1 MDFPV
6 FESSNLKLPTPNESV
21 DSKQLQNEVQ
31 HAFNACEERI
41 KNIETIVLLNLEL
54 HKTVLSVLLDRE
66 IVDLNALIDTLEE
79 IKEKQTDD
87 FARIVVADLIVS
99 FKNSFGTP

>member
-6 FESSNLKLPTPNESV
+6 FENSSLKLPTPIESE
-21 DSKQLQNEVQ
+21 DSKLLQNEVQ

-41 KNIETIVLLNLEL
+41 KNIEAIVLLNLEL
-54 HKTVLSVLLDRE
+54 HKTVLSVLLDRK

-79 IKEKQTDD
+79 IKTKQTDN
-87 FARIVVADLIVS
+87 FPRSVVADLIVS
-99 FKNSFGTP
+99 FKNSFGTA

>member
-6 FESSNLKLPTPNESV
+6 FESANLKLPTTNESV
-21 DSKQLQNEVQ
+21 DLKQLKDEVQ

-66 IVDLNALIDTLEE
+66 IVDLNPLIDTLEE

-99 FKNSFGTP
+99 FKNSFGTA